1 MGDDALA
8 NGGLNGT
15 MDGGLGNDTL
25 IAYGQQNTIIFGLGS
40 GHDTVVD
47 QFGHPATIKLGTG
60 LTPTNVTF
68 QTNVNGDVTLS
79 FSGTT
84 DQLTLQQVFYYPFE
98 VVTFSD
104 GTMWTA

>member
-1 MGDDALA
+1 
-8 NGGLNGT
+8 